1 MSNVKEINIK
11 NRMQHFLDNMIKI
24 KNLDLC
30 KIKID
35 KNSFK
40 NIYIYCIGYKIK
52 CSAKSLYVVI
62 NKINGYIKEN
72 NENNYLTLLTTDESK
87 ETLKTIKNYG
97 AKVRFVRTSLK
108 PRKL

>member
-1 MSNVKEINIK
+1 
-11 NRMQHFLDNMIKI
+11 MIKI

-52 CSAKSLYVVI
+52 CSAKSLYLVI

-87 ETLKTIKNYG
+87 GTLKSIKNYG
-97 AKVRFVRTSLK
+97 AKVSFARTSLK
-108 PRKL
+108 RRKLQ